1 MEVILLED
9 MGKLGTVGDQVSVR
23 DGYGRNFLIPKKM
36 AIAASVKNQR
46 QLDHEKRI
54 ASFRLNKL
62 KADAQAVSERL
73 KAASVTIARKVGEQD
88 KLFGSVTSQDIERAL
103 NDEGIRVDRRKI
115 QLTEPIKTLGV
126 YQVPVKL
133 SGDVTAEIKVWVVAE

>member
-36 AIAASVKNQR
+36 AMPASVKNKSR
-46 QLDHEKRI
+46 LEHEKRI
-54 ASFRLNKL
+54 ASFRLSKV
-62 KADAQAVSERL
+62 KADAAAVAERL
-73 KAASVTIARKVGEQD
+73 KNTSITIPRKVGEQD
-88 KLFGSVTSQDIERAL
+88 KLFGSVTTHDIEKAL
-103 NDEGIRVDRRKI
+103 NDEGIKIDRRKI
-115 QLTEPIKTLGV
+115 HLAEPIKALGV

-133 SGDVTAEIKVWVVAE
+133 SGDVAAEIKVWVVAE